1 MKGYGLALCGTLY
14 QALQHLKDRG
24 INIIKQAINRYEFHH
39 AFETTRPDNFS
50 YEGLNVLFDYLEQYE
65 EDTGEE
71 LELDVVALCCDFSED
86 TDANI
91 ASNYRIDISACTD
104 EEEIHETVRE
114 YLMDEGADIGEVSG
128 GFVYRNF

>member
-1 MKGYGLALCGTLY
+1 MK
-14 QALQHLKDRG
+14 QS
-24 INIIKQAINRYEFHH
+24 INRYQFEQEFKSL
-39 AFETTRPDNFS
+39 RPDNFS

-91 ASNYRIDISACTD
+91 ASNYRIDISDCAD